1 MTLFERATD
10 LEQPDMFMTSISGYH
25 MKRWK
30 VEDAIITNEEYGI
43 QKTEHNYVW
52 GKIKYSV
59 KLDDNTSRDTAINL
73 VVKEPYQIMVASE
86 HIKFDEKRI
95 FNILPYP
102 ITLYLEHIVG
112 AGLLNSFEEQMEEKA
127 YWSSSFNIQDNVKE
141 ILKDA
146 IWKGVVEYVRWQ
158 NEHTV

>member
-1 MTLFERATD
+1 MKTLFERAID
-10 LEQPDMFMTSISGYH
+10 LEQPDMFMTSISGRH

-43 QKTEHNYVW
+43 QKTKHNYVW

-59 KLDDNTSRDTAINL
+59 KLDDNTSRDTSISL
-73 VVKEPYQIMVASE
+73 VVKKPYQMMVASE
-86 HIKFDEKRI
+86 YIKFDEKNI
-95 FNILPYP
+95 FNIIPFPFTLNLH
-102 ITLYLEHIVG
+102 ITG
-112 AGLLNSFEEQMEEKA
+112 TGLLNSFEEQMKEKA
-127 YWSSSFNIQDNVKE
+127 YWSSSFNIRYNVKE

-158 NEHTV
+158 NEHVI